1 MKQALEKRLGVA
13 LAFALVFVFL
23 IGAYQCQRIEKLAD
37 AYRQAA
43 RSRETLGELE
53 LIGLLLDQGEA
64 ERSAWRVTSDDLHL
78 KSSQSAGLRISE
90 SLHRLRGL
98 WEDSPSQQ
106 KRLEAL
112 QSLMSAEIERLGQA
126 GKGGQAK
133 SARGKGAAPPPAR
146 LSPAAMGGDSSLEA
160 ERQVL
165 RAMEVEERR
174 RLETRTT
181 GSKVAAKI
189 AILAATLGSGLV
201 LWLLTLAA
209 LLLRHYIAA
218 RRARNLGQAL
228 SSQLLDSM
236 TEGVWL
242 ADEGGPVLYANPA
255 CEAMFGYE
263 QGELLGIGLEALVD
277 GRTSGQAAPLVT
289 EIQRQLTTHVTW
301 RGELTGR
308 RKDGSRFSCQARIS
322 TLELTGT
329 RHWLAVQEAVPER
342 KPTDAVAQL
351 S

>member
-1 MKQALEKRLGVA
+1 MKQALEKKLGVV

-53 LIGLLLDQGEA
+53 LMGSLLDQWEA
-64 ERSAWRVTSDDLHL
+64 ERSAWLITSDDLHL

-112 QSLMSAEIERLGQA
+112 QSLMSAEVQQLGPN

-133 SARGKGAAPPPAR
+133 SARGKAAAPPSAR
-146 LSPAAMGGDSSLEA
+146 VSRAALAGDSLEA

-181 GSKVAAKI
+181 GSKVAAKV
-189 AILAATLGSGLV
+189 AILAATLGSGLA

-236 TEGVWL
+236 AEGVWL

-277 GRTSGQAAPLVT
+277 GRTSGEAAPLVT

-308 RKDGSRFSCQARIS
+308 RKDGSRFSCEARIS
-322 TLELTGT
+322 ALELTGT
-329 RHWLAVQEAVPER
+329 RHWLGVQEAVPER

-351 S
+351 W